1 MKVSDGPSTPS
12 VEAPG
17 SRAAGGAAT
26 RAAGPEA
33 VGAPSSAAAD
43 GSAPSLPVRAGVV
56 GASGI
61 LGGEMLRILL
71 GHPQIELEYVCA
83 QTKAGRS
90 PTELN
95 PHLKDAG
102 LAEFEAFDAR
112 VAAKRCDVVFLATP
126 PETAA
131 RAAPELLDAGAEVVV
146 DLSPAYRVRDPELH
160 RRWYPDVDRDEEIA
174 AVAAYGLP
182 ELGGA
187 VGRDGRAHGGGGL
200 GSPLLGRDAI
210 RAARVIAMPGC
221 FATAILLAALP
232 LRDVEG
238 ISFDSIA
245 IDGKSG
251 STGSGARLRESGAH
265 TWRSNVVAPYAP
277 RGHRHVAEVAQALA
291 ALGIDGRPTTADAA
305 LAGPGDA
312 NAASSS
318 GEVGPTTADAGV
330 AAPGDANPASER
342 GGLRLGMST
351 YGVDLVRGLSVGLY
365 SFFEGELDERAL
377 RRAYHRR
384 YRDERF
390 VRVQVGRGSAL
401 PLPDPKAVIG
411 SNFCDVAG
419 FVDEAARRFVLIG
432 AIDNMV
438 KGGAGQ
444 AVQAC
449 NLRLG
454 LPEEQGLEAIP
465 VFPV

>member
-1 MKVSDGPSTPS
+1 MSAELTQ
-12 VEAPG
+12 
-17 SRAAGGAAT
+17 AAT
-26 RAAGPEA
+26 TGP
-33 VGAPSSAAAD
+33 APT
-43 GSAPSLPVRAGVV
+43 APKRAGVV

-61 LGGEMLRILL
+61 LGGELLRILL
-71 GHPQIELEYVCA
+71 GHPGLELEYVSA

-90 PTELN
+90 ATELN

-102 LAEFEAFDAR
+102 IGEFEAFDAR

-126 PETAA
+126 PETAG
-131 RAAPELLDAGAEVVV
+131 RAVPELLDAGAELVV
-146 DLSPAYRVRDPELH
+146 DLSPAYRVRDPERH
-160 RRWYPDVDRDEEIA
+160 REWYPDVERDQEIA
-174 AVAAYGLP
+174 EAAAYGLP
-182 ELGGA
+182 ELTPADGHGVGGS
-187 VGRDGRAHGGGGL
+187 RLGRA
-200 GSPLLGRDAI
+200 AI
-210 RAARVIAMPGC
+210 RDARVIASPGC

-238 ISFDSIA
+238 ISFEAIA

-277 RGHRHVAEVAQALA
+277 RGHRHVAEVAEAL
-291 ALGIDGRPTTADAA
+291 
-305 LAGPGDA
+305 
-312 NAASSS
+312 
-318 GEVGPTTADAGV
+318 EVTGV
-330 AAPGDANPASER
+330 AA
-342 GGLRLGMST
+342 GGRAPRLGMST

-365 SFFEGELDERAL
+365 AFFDGELDERTL
-377 RRAYHRR
+377 RRAYHRT
-384 YRDERF
+384 YRDEPF

-411 SNFCDVAG
+411 SNFCDVAP
-419 FVDEAARRFVLIG
+419 FVDSAAQRFVLIA

-449 NLRLG
+449 NVRLG
-454 LPEEQGLEAIP
+454 LPEQQGLEAIP

>member
-1 MKVSDGPSTPS
+1 MT
-12 VEAPG
+12 APD
-17 SRAAGGAAT
+17 AAVGGAPPDAT
-26 RAAGPEA
+26 AGRAPAAA
-33 VGAPSSAAAD
+33 VEPRPSAAA
-43 GSAPSLPVRAGVV
+43 PTRPKRAGVV

-61 LGGEMLRILL
+61 LGGELLRILVN
-71 GHPQIELEYVCA
+71 HPGIELEYVCA

-90 PTELN
+90 ATELN

-102 LAEFEAFDAR
+102 IGDFEAFDAR

-126 PETAA
+126 PETAG
-131 RAAPELLDAGAEVVV
+131 RAVPELLDAGTELVV
-146 DLSPAYRVRDPELH
+146 DLSPAYRVQDPALH
-160 RRWYPDVDRDEEIA
+160 GQWYPDVERDQEIA
-174 AVAAYGLP
+174 EQAAYALP
-182 ELGGA
+182 ELNREA
-187 VGRDGRAHGGGGL
+187 VAQ
-200 GSPLLGRDAI
+200 
-210 RAARVIAMPGC
+210 ARVLAMPGC

-232 LRDVEG
+232 LRELEG
-238 ISFDSIA
+238 IAYDSIA

-265 TWRSNVVAPYAP
+265 TWRANVVAPYAP
-277 RGHRHVAEVAQALA
+277 RGHRHVAEVSEALA
-291 ALGIDGRPTTADAA
+291 AAGIGASDDGLGPADAA
-305 LAGPGDA
+305 NPTGGAADVPGGRSDEGSAPLGAA
-312 NAASSS
+312 NSAS
-318 GEVGPTTADAGV
+318 GRRA
-330 AAPGDANPASER
+330 
-342 GGLRLGMST
+342 LRLGMST

-365 SFFEGELDERAL
+365 SFFEGELDEREL
-377 RRAYHRR
+377 RRAYHRT

-390 VRVQVGRGSAL
+390 VRVQAGRGSAL

-411 SNFCDVAG
+411 SNYCDVAG
-419 FVDEAARRFVLIG
+419 FVDAAAGRFVLIA

-454 LPEEQGLEAIP
+454 LPEELGLEAIP

>member
-1 MKVSDGPSTPS
+1 MSATAST
-12 VEAPG
+12 A
-17 SRAAGGAAT
+17 AAGA
-26 RAAGPEA
+26 A
-33 VGAPSSAAAD
+33 VGAAEVPA
-43 GSAPSLPVRAGVV
+43 RAGVV

-61 LGGEMLRILL
+61 LGGELLRILL
-71 GHPQIELEYVCA
+71 GHPGLELEYVSA
-83 QTKAGRS
+83 QSRAGRS
-90 PTELN
+90 ATELN

-102 LAEFEAFDAR
+102 IGEFEAFDAR
-112 VAAKRCDVVFLATP
+112 VAAERCDVVFLATP
-126 PETAA
+126 PETAGTA
-131 RAAPELLDAGAEVVV
+131 VPELLDAGAELVV

-160 RRWYPDVDRDEEIA
+160 RQWYPDVERDEE
-174 AVAAYGLP
+174 VAAAAAYALP
-182 ELGGA
+182 ELSLAPAGGA
-187 VGRDGRAHGGGGL
+187 AASDGRGPGAGAQA
-200 GSPLLGRDAI
+200 PRIGREAI
-210 RAARVIAMPGC
+210 RAARVLAMPGC

-238 ISFDSIA
+238 IAFDSIA

-277 RGHRHVAEVAQALA
+277 RGHRHVAEVAEALA
-291 ALGIDGRPTTADAA
+291 AG
-305 LAGPGDA
+305 
-312 NAASSS
+312 
-318 GEVGPTTADAGV
+318 GV
-330 AAPGDANPASER
+330 FGTPP
-342 GGLRLGMST
+342 RLGMST

-365 SFFEGELDERAL
+365 AFFDGELDEREL
-377 RRAYHRR
+377 RRAYHRA

-411 SNFCDVAG
+411 SNFCDVAP
-419 FVDEAARRFVLIG
+419 FVDEAARRFVAIA

-449 NLRLG
+449 NVRLG
-454 LPEEQGLEAIP
+454 LPEDQGLEAIP

>member
-1 MKVSDGPSTPS
+1 MS
-12 VEAPG
+12 
-17 SRAAGGAAT
+17 
-26 RAAGPEA
+26 
-33 VGAPSSAAAD
+33 
-43 GSAPSLPVRAGVV
+43 RAGVV

-61 LGGEMLRILL
+61 LGGELLRILL
-71 GHPQIELEYVCA
+71 GHPGLELEYVSA
-83 QTKAGRS
+83 QSKAGRS
-90 PTELN
+90 ATELN

-102 LAEFEAFDAR
+102 LGEFEAFDAR

-131 RAAPELLDAGAEVVV
+131 RAVPELLEAGAKLVV
-146 DLSPAYRVRDPELH
+146 DLSPAYRVRDLDLH
-160 RRWYPDVDRDEEIA
+160 RQWYPDVERDEEIA
-174 AVAAYGLP
+174 AEAVYALP
-182 ELGGA
+182 ELN
-187 VGRDGRAHGGGGL
+187 RE
-200 GSPLLGRDAI
+200 AI
-210 RAARVIAMPGC
+210 ASARVLAMPGC

-238 ISFDSIA
+238 IAFDSIA

-277 RGHRHVAEVAQALA
+277 RGHRHVAEVSETLA
-291 ALGIDGRPTTADAA
+291 A
-305 LAGPGDA
+305 
-312 NAASSS
+312 
-318 GEVGPTTADAGV
+318 AGV
-330 AAPGDANPASER
+330 SSNGNGQPP
-342 GGLRLGMST
+342 RLGMST

-365 SFFEGELDERAL
+365 AFFDGELDERAL
-377 RRAYHRR
+377 RRVYHRA
-384 YRDERF
+384 YRDEHF

-411 SNFCDVAG
+411 SNFCDVAP
-419 FVDEAARRFVLIG
+419 FVDTAARRFVLIA

-449 NLRLG
+449 NVRLG
-454 LPEEQGLEAIP
+454 LPEQQGLEAIP